1 VTEIKVVKSQIR
13 AHAGRVE
20 EVGNRVDTARS
31 AASQVSMTA
40 EAYGRLCSPLLVP
53 ILSTLEGVGIAGI
66 GASAAAVDGTALA
79 LRTMAN
85 NLELVDEIAS
95 HAISSAGG
103 R

>member
-1 VTEIKVVKSQIR
+1 MKSQIR

-85 NLELVDEIAS
+85 NLELVEGFGAPPLGG
-95 HAISSAGG
+95 AGG
-103 R
+103 GGGG